1 MTLLE
6 EERQKQLMEVHVV
19 NVQSDNYD
27 YDASSAEE
35 DQHHEVAYGSSD
47 YELNFAFQNNHT
59 S

>member
-1 MTLLE
+1 M
-6 EERQKQLMEVHVV
+6 KVHVK
-19 NVQSDNYD
+19 NVQSDD
-27 YDASSAEE
+27 YDCNTSSAKE